1 MKRSVKSNNVDV
13 DTYWYIAYII
23 LGIIL
28 LIRVGVL
35 IYYVFFKK
43 SSQPSSV
50 SSSSSPS
57 PSIPSLIPSS
67 TLSPSKQSKQI
78 NSLLR
83 EQVKSW
89 GDDFNSLP
97 VEKKEKIRNCYL
109 NPEQCAF

>member
-23 LGIIL
+23 LIIIL
-28 LIRVGVL
+28 LILIGVL

-43 SSQPSSV
+43 SSQPSSIP
-50 SSSSSPS
+50 SASPSSSPM
-57 PSIPSLIPSS
+57 PSLIPSS
-67 TLSPSKQSKQI
+67 TLSPSKQI

-97 VEKKEKIRNCYL
+97 AEKKEKIRNCYL